1 MAERKPTVIPGAKQ
15 GYVRNLLPI
24 SYSQYF
30 TEQNAFKKNSL
41 QTYLDKNLK
50 TYDNQSSLRDY
61 KYLDTHSS
69 KLTFPFSA

>member
-30 TEQNAFKKNSL
+30 TEQNAFKK
-41 QTYLDKNLK
+41 TACRHIWTKI
-50 TYDNQSSLRDY
+50 LR
-61 KYLDTHSS
+61 LRATRVVSEI
-69 KLTFPFSA
+69 TNI